1 MAAINIFPIYD
12 DSNDNIID
20 YRPVVPVVVENIP
33 SILIDGVDIKSEYNV
48 SLADG
53 NYAKILQFPN
63 SKGVQYNE
71 WDEYSGL
78 DVDFNRVLLA
88 ASKGIDL
95 TFICPKSSSNSFGA
109 FHNFMM
115 SSATHTLSY
124 FGRLSTDA
132 FPPITLRFDSTK
144 LNYVNEFFE
153 LATQHSVTYHFTV
166 DVPWIPVNRETIY
179 ESSYSELSIVPYWE
193 NSDENYNGMSFYIG
207 KSVNDLRKSSRFG
220 VCLLQGTSL
229 SVQGKPNL
237 KNSFTYSSEFSIGQ
251 SVEALTTTAGYSIT
265 LNCLMRAPSLAIFW
279 TNYRALLWEL
289 FRGMTE
295 LYNVADIDHPDP
307 VISVFSHVLFPFWQF
322 IRLDIGYKQ
331 TIQLKCY
338 YESCSSKKFIIR
350 QNGNLTPV
358 FWQFSL
364 TFKVYEPA
372 TFV

>member
-12 DSNDNIID
+12 DSNDNIVD
-20 YRPVVPVVVENIP
+20 YRPVLPVVVENIP
-33 SILIDGVDIKSEYNV
+33 SILIDGHDVKSEYGAV
-48 SLADG
+48 FADG
-53 NYAKILQFPN
+53 NYTRLMQFPN

-71 WDEYSGL
+71 WDEQSGL
-78 DVDFNRVLLA
+78 DVDFNRALMA

-95 TFICPKSSSNSFGA
+95 TFHFKKSTQSNFAG

-132 FPPITLRFDSTK
+132 FPPITLRLESTK
-144 LNYVNEFFE
+144 INYVNEFIEE
-153 LATQHSVTYHFTV
+153 LATQHSVTYHFV
-166 DVPWIPVNRETIY
+166 IDKPYIPDNVMSWTGSAY
-179 ESSYSELSIVPYWE
+179 DFSIVPYYE
-193 NSDENYNGMSFYIG
+193 DEDVVNERGEPLIYNGNSFYIG
-207 KSVNDLRKSSRFG
+207 HSVGSLKRSMRFC

-251 SVEALTTTAGYSIT
+251 NVEALTTTAGYSIT
-265 LNCLMRAPSLAIFW
+265 LNCLMRAPSMAIFW
-279 TNYRALLWEL
+279 VNYRALLWEL
-289 FRGMTE
+289 FRGLVWKNASNPDFSKYV
-295 LYNVADIDHPDP
+295 LY
-307 VISVFSHVLFPFWQF
+307 PFYQF

-331 TIQLKCY
+331 NIQLKCY

-350 QNGNLTPV
+350 KNGNLTPV

-372 TFV
+372 TLV